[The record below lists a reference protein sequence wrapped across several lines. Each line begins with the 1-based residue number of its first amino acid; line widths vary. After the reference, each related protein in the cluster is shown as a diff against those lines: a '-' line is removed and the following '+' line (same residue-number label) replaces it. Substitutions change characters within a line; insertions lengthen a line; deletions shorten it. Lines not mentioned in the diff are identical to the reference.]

1 MSKRF
6 ICVLCVMLSIALVL
20 GGCSLNPEP
29 AESDTVSGNPFEEH
43 DENTDGIL
51 RMTHGA
57 VSPDPE
63 KGVFTYDGDPLQ
75 LTYMLHNEGSKAEW
89 GFVIYVN
96 GVMQPYTVEGKDGE
110 STCHV
115 FTIEKQTREDLKI
128 SFVPVVGKAGEELS
142 IIYATM
148 LMPSYVLPEEELDNG
163 YGYYHAY
170 NMSLPMKLVMK
181 KDAPNKNVN
190 GSVATKYEIGEIP
203 SWAEGVNVTDAIL
216 ESEGNC
222 IYAKSKTDASFD
234 ILIAGRVDQKY
245 RISFYVN
252 HKLVSA
258 FNGHPYLDVDIKK
271 DKLITL
277 SATVLADDMTDAKF
291 AYAVIV
297 PIMDTFS
304 LDAPQIVKTISK
316 SIAFSEPSS
325 TTTLPSNSTT
335 RIADT
340 TAKTSKTTAN
350 QPTENVPNTELN
362 NSSFEKYSDLLKSPA
377 PNSRVLGYLMLKNSR
392 IFVYFDSTTIQNTYW
407 GGIYDVNAN
416 KYVAYAD
423 GLNFGKVQEL
433 ENGLCFYKYTQ
444 ERPRFLSAAHIYN
457 YQLQLQKTV
466 DLTSITVNN
475 RIMSACVSYEGDRF
489 VYAVYKNKTSTIY
502 SVDLDL
508 RDSKT
513 VFSYNSPQKSN
524 QLSEIY
530 TIQNVSGDT
539 IVFGGNAYV
548 PGDGT
553 LMGIGCVSQN
563 GKDLKFQ
570 PVGYASFDAKSPF
583 VTSVSGSLN
592 MYDTAYD
599 GTAYVLD
606 HTTKKITKVQFK
618 NKNESALVVVSQNGK
633 YVGTVQSN
641 ILRLYEVSTSRCI
654 KESIISADT
663 NTSLSS
669 SMISIDD
676 AKKSVYLNANDSLY
690 MMAF

>member
-1 MSKRF
+1 MNKF
-6 ICVLCVMLSIALVL
+6 VCVLCVMLSITLL
-20 GGCSLNPEP
+20 LSGCSLNPKP
-29 AESDTVSGNPFEEH
+29 TPSDTVSGNPFEEH
-43 DENTDGIL
+43 DENTDGVL

-57 VSPDPE
+57 ISPDPE
-63 KGVFTYDGDPLQ
+63 KGVFTYDGEPLQ
-75 LTYMLHNEGSKAEW
+75 LTYMLYNEGSKAEW

-115 FTIEKQTREDLKI
+115 FTIEKQTRKDLKI
-128 SFVPVVGKAGEELS
+128 SFVPVTGKAGEELS

-148 LMPSYVLPEEELDNG
+148 LMPSYVLPEEKLDNG

-170 NMSLPMKLVMK
+170 NMSLPMKLIMK
-181 KDAPNKNVN
+181 KDAPNKAVI
-190 GSVATKYEIGEIP
+190 STVASKYEIGEIP

-222 IYAKSKTDASFD
+222 IYVKNSADTTFNIS
-234 ILIAGRVDQKY
+234 IAGRGDQKY
-245 RISFYVN
+245 RVSFYIN

-258 FNGHPYLDVDIKK
+258 FNGYSYLDVDVKK
-271 DKLITL
+271 NKLITI
-277 SATVLADDMTDAKF
+277 SATVSPNDMTGAKF

-297 PIMDTFS
+297 PIMERFS

-316 SIAFSEPSS
+316 SIAFAESPG
-325 TTTLPSNSTT
+325 TTTQSSNSTT
-335 RIADT
+335 RGADT
-340 TAKTSKTTAN
+340 SPKTSNTNTSY
-350 QPTENVPNTELN
+350 VPNTDLN
-362 NSSFEKYSDLLKSPA
+362 NSSLEKYSDLLKKPA
-377 PNSRVLGYLMLKNSR
+377 PQGRVLGYLMLKNNR
-392 IFVYFDSTTIQNTYW
+392 IFVYFESATTHNTLW
-407 GGIYDVNAN
+407 GGIYDVNKN

-444 ERPRFLSAAHIYN
+444 ERPQFLSAAHIYN
-457 YQLQLQKTV
+457 YQLQLQKAV
-466 DLTSITVNN
+466 DLTSITVKN
-475 RIMSACVSYEGDRF
+475 RIMSACVSYEGSRF

-508 RDSKT
+508 RDTKT
-513 VFSYNSPQKSN
+513 VLSYKSPQKSN

-553 LMGIGCVSQN
+553 LMGIGCVSID

-570 PVGYASFDAKSPF
+570 PVGYAWFDTKSPL
-583 VTSVSGSLN
+583 VTSVSGSLD
-592 MYDTAYD
+592 MYDTSYN

-633 YVGTVQSN
+633 YVGTVQSD

-654 KESIISADT
+654 KESVISGAS
-663 NTSLSS
+663 NMSLSA

-676 AKKSVYLNANDSLY
+676 AKKRVYLNVNDSLY
-690 MMAF
+690 VMKF